1 MSICLFVCVYT
12 VRLYVCLQTERLM
25 GGFFSWHSDAA
36 LGLLLVLGREERDKW
51 TERRMKG
58 IYSSSDGGEICTNLP
73 LLEGE
78 GQKERDGSELSS
90 LRRTNSF
97 LFQILTTPR
106 QPQSFL
112 KLPDMVKT
120 TANKQHSS
128 AHWLGD
134 RWNLKKW
141 ISGRDN

>member
-1 MSICLFVCVYT
+1 MLYFKIVFVYLFGCICLFVCL
-12 VRLYVCLQTERLM
+12 RLYVCLQTERLM

-58 IYSSSDGGEICTNLP
+58 IYSSSDGGGISTNLP

-78 GQKERDGSELSS
+78 GQKEGDGSELGS

-97 LFQILTTPR
+97 LFQIPTTPR
-106 QPQSFL
+106 QSLL
-112 KLPDMVKT
+112 KLPDMIKT
-120 TANKQHSS
+120 AANKHQSS
-128 AHWLGD
+128 AH
-134 RWNLKKW
+134 
-141 ISGRDN
+141 

>member
-1 MSICLFVCVYT
+1 
-12 VRLYVCLQTERLM
+12 M

-58 IYSSSDGGEICTNLP
+58 IYSSSDGVEICTNLP

-78 GQKERDGSELSS
+78 GQKEGDGSEQSS

-97 LFQILTTPR
+97 LFQIQTTPR
-106 QPQSFL
+106 QSFL
-112 KLPDMVKT
+112 KLHDMIKT
-120 TANKQHSS
+120 TANKHHSS
-128 AHWLGD
+128 AH
-134 RWNLKKW
+134 
-141 ISGRDN
+141 